1 MDPLIHIRQRASAVK
16 AKDIEMNGLFEGA
29 RQIVASEVMRL
40 RSLGGRRHH
49 AAQKM
54 WLAHQTPPPPPV
66 EDDSSL
72 QGEGLSTGHRF
83 RHRLHLPRL
92 R

>member
-1 MDPLIHIRQRASAVK
+1 
-16 AKDIEMNGLFEGA
+16 MNGLFEGA
-29 RQIVASEVMRL
+29 RQIVASEGMRL
-40 RSLGGRRHH
+40 RSLGGRRRD

-54 WLAHQTPPPPPV
+54 WLARRTPPPV
-66 EDDSSL
+66 ENDSSL
-72 QGEGLSTGHRF
+72 QGKGLSTGHRF

>member
-1 MDPLIHIRQRASAVK
+1 VK
-16 AKDIEMNGLFEGA
+16 VKDIEMNGLFEGA

-40 RSLGGRRHH
+40 RSLGGRRRD

-54 WLAHQTPPPPPV
+54 WLARRTPPQPPV